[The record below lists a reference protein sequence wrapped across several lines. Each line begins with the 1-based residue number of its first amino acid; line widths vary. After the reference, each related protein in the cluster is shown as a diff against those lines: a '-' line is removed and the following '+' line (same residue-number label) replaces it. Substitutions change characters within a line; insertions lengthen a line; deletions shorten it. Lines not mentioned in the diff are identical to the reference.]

1 MAYYR
6 PLTISQNIVFPNKIA
21 TSSQSAQ
28 SIPAAYVF
36 LMALIWLV
44 KIWYHKM
51 DGLRSIP
58 VPQVIPVLVESDI
71 RVAYKYHHIS
81 TIPYS
86 KQPWYHCSMISLFS
100 WKYGMVLWLLLKM
113 GDPKSPLVVRLKT
126 AHFGWTNDSE
136 IREQIINQTSFIRYI
151 LSTYIPICLRIK
163 AP

>member
-1 MAYYR
+1 MPRETQTLPKTWSCWTSSLQYEYIYISIYIYVCVYIWNIPGYIWPMAYYR

-21 TSSQSAQ
+21 TSSQSDQ

-58 VPQVIPVLVESDI
+58 VPQFIPVLVESDI

-86 KQPWYHCSMISLFS
+86 KQP
-100 WKYGMVLWLLLKM
+100 
-113 GDPKSPLVVRLKT
+113 
-126 AHFGWTNDSE
+126 
-136 IREQIINQTSFIRYI
+136 
-151 LSTYIPICLRIK
+151 
-163 AP
+163 